1 MGYLLSQQV
10 LRALVEDVPEEHPVK
25 RWLNRIKA
33 DGVRDTEI
41 FISVINLGLLEDA
54 ILRFDPG
61 NSGGRLAFIEQI
73 IKIPTKFGERIL
85 PLTALA
91 AQKWGQ
97 IRNQRDDEG
106 HLVVTEVSML
116 VATALAYG
124 LILVTRRQDWM
135 TRLEPIGLK
144 ISDPWDA
151 APRPPDPVSPAG
163 RQPNP
168 AASG

>member
-1 MGYLLSQQV
+1 MGYLLGQQA
-10 LRALVEDVPEEHPVK
+10 LKALVEDVPDDHPVK
-25 RWLNRIKA
+25 RWLSRIKA
-33 DGVRDTEI
+33 EGVRDTEI
-41 FISVINLGLLEDA
+41 FISVISLGLLEDA
-54 ILRFDPG
+54 LARFDSG
-61 NSGGRLAFIEQI
+61 NSAGRLAFIDQI
-73 IKIPTKFGERIL
+73 IRIPTKFGERIL

-106 HLVVTEVSML
+106 HLVATEVSMM
-116 VATALAYG
+116 VATALVYG

-135 TRLEPIGLK
+135 SRMEPIGLK

-151 APRPPDPVSPAG
+151 AWSIPNLVSPAG

-168 AASG
+168 AASS